1 MKKMRTTTVGHCRSC
16 QRDFTVYEIVQYI
29 VVDNHCVCT
38 ECSERINKDDSTELI
53 PTLYIGPY
61 SNAKE
66 NLLAP
71 ILDFLK
77 TAVYNNPYPWEELED
92 IQNRIQFAFDQ
103 FEKEKEKSAS
113 DSY

>member
-38 ECSERINKDDSTELI
+38 ECSKLINEDGSTELI
-53 PTLYIGPY
+53 PTMYIGSY
-61 SNAKE
+61 STAKE

-71 ILDFLK
+71 ILDFLE
-77 TAVYNNPYPWEELED
+77 TVVYNNPYPWEELED
-92 IQNRIQFAFDQ
+92 IQRRIQTAYDQ
-103 FEKEKEKSAS
+103 FEKKKENS